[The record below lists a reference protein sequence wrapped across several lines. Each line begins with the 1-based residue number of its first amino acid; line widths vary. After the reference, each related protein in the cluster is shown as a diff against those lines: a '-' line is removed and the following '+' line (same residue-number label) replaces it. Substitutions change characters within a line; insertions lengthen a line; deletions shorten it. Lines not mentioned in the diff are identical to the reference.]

1 MTSTTP
7 LVDIDAV
14 PSCEHLLDIRIGFES
29 VHMFATPLGTRMT
42 YVVEQGRCVGPRIA
56 ADVLP
61 GGGDWI
67 LLGTDGVA
75 RLDVRATMRTDDGA
89 FIHLTNTGRVR
100 MDRQTTDRFM
110 AGELIRHDEMT
121 ARSSPLFETDDERYR
136 WLNAV
141 HTVAINQVSLSEV
154 HYRVFAVQ

>member
-1 MTSTTP
+1 MRRAR
-7 LVDIDAV
+7 V
-14 PSCEHLLDIRIGFES
+14 
-29 VHMFATPLGTRMT
+29 
-42 YVVEQGRCVGPRIA
+42 A

-61 GGGDWI
+61 GGGDWV

-75 RLDVRATMRTDDGA
+75 RLDVRATLRTDDGA
-89 FIHLTNTGRVR
+89 AIYLTNTGRVQ
-100 MDRQTTDRFM
+100 MDKAAADRFA

-121 ARSSPLFETDDERYR
+121 ARSSPLFETGDERYQ

-154 HYRVFAVQ
+154 HYRVFAVS